1 MGDQLEKVNLE
12 EINLGA
18 FLFMVGG
25 SKLLLLLGI
34 LITKVTCGNN
44 SLTNCIKYVNH
55 LCQHRAQECLSEP
68 RYGHPFFT

>member
-25 SKLLLLLGI
+25 SKLVRSS
-34 LITKVTCGNN
+34 TNN
-44 SLTNCIKYVNH
+44 QGYMW
-55 LCQHRAQECLSEP
+55 
-68 RYGHPFFT
+68 